1 MDSIWQ
7 ERGRKQ
13 SKPGAGSRSFQTR
26 QILGLRLSQDRRES
40 LVLFWIPRKISI
52 LFNPFFTCPAE
63 WGKTQVS
70 SSEHQ
75 VQGTSYKSILQPC
88 CFSTIVCIS
97 TSVLCKCWHQW
108 SPLCKKG
115 KTYLISSML
124 CISLKASASLEQ
136 PSFPMLLWFKLETT
150 SPGKWALSCCHSASP
165 ARPEVS
171 CSHILTAAFSG
182 MASHRDPAPAQGWQH
197 C

>member
-1 MDSIWQ
+1 MS
-7 ERGRKQ
+7 
-13 SKPGAGSRSFQTR
+13 S
-26 QILGLRLSQDRRES
+26 
-40 LVLFWIPRKISI
+40 
-52 LFNPFFTCPAE
+52 AE

-75 VQGTSYKSILQPC
+75 VLVSSSPRYLLHEHLAALLLFYNSVCKHICSLQMLALVV
-88 CFSTIVCIS
+88 SS
-97 TSVLCKCWHQW
+97 LQ
-108 SPLCKKG
+108 G

-150 SPGKWALSCCHSASP
+150 PPGKWALSSCCSASP
-165 ARPEVS
+165 ARPEES

-182 MASHRDPAPAQGWQH
+182 MASHRAPAQAQGWQH
-197 C
+197 CWVSCSPGWRVE